1 MDASGERRLTAA
13 QLLRGPAEMTDLR
26 DGLEILQV
34 AQVHTIK
41 KPLNK
46 PPMGANRR
54 AADSGNIG
62 KPSGNA
68 GRPEPQPAGPP
79 KGIGQWRA
87 S

>member
-34 AQVHTIK
+34 AQAHTIK

-46 PPMGANRR
+46 PPMGAKRR
-54 AADSGNIG
+54 AADNIG